1 MTLSALAFIRTV
13 LLSVCDLYV
22 AVILVYI
29 LMSWLPNHQMG
40 WVGDVYRA
48 LGRICDPF
56 LNVFRRIIPPIGGM
70 IDISPIFAIIVV
82 QLVGRL
88 IAALL

>member
-1 MTLSALAFIRTV
+1 MISALIIIRTV
-13 LLSVCDLYV
+13 LLALCDVYV
-22 AVILVYI
+22 AAILIYV
-29 LMSWLPNHQMG
+29 LMSWLPNKEYG
-40 WVGDVYRA
+40 WVGDIYRA

-56 LNVFRRIIPPIGGM
+56 LNLFKRIIPPIGGM

-88 IAALL
+88 IAWLL

>member
-1 MTLSALAFIRTV
+1 MISVLVLVRTI
-13 LLSVCDLYV
+13 LLTVCDAYV
-22 AVILVYI
+22 AAILIYV
-29 LMSWLPNHQMG
+29 LMSWLPNKDYG
-40 WVGDVYRA
+40 WVGDIYRF

-56 LNVFRRIIPPIGGM
+56 LNLFKRIIPPIGGM

-88 IAALL
+88 VAWLL

>member
-1 MTLSALAFIRTV
+1 MLFRS
-13 LLSVCDLYV
+13 
-22 AVILVYI
+22 
-29 LMSWLPNHQMG
+29 NHQAG
-40 WVGDVYRA
+40 WIGDIYRA

-56 LNVFRRIIPPIGGM
+56 LNIFRRIIPPIGGM
-70 IDISPIFAIIVV
+70 LDISPIFAIIVV